1 MTAGTSHAQRPP
13 KPEIPPFAGL
23 PDIPAL
29 RELQGRAKWVAWDY
43 IWNERRQVWDKP
55 PVNARNGGPGSSTDR
70 TTWSDYAHAAD
81 FSKIRR
87 MAGVGYVLSP
97 EDHESGID
105 LDDCRD
111 SKTGKLQAWAQVA
124 VDFGETYAEV
134 SPSGCGLRFFVRGV
148 VDSRKVDAAQV
159 EIYTGG
165 RYLTVTGR
173 HVPGTPTEIREA
185 PRLIA
190 YLQERADQI
199 REAMRAAADL
209 AREQE
214 RKKAEKRADA
224 QAQEPPRQSTSERAS
239 ASARERGPR
248 DGSDFWRSVNDR
260 ALANLGAW
268 VTSVFPGARYQS
280 GTGAYRVDQR
290 DLGEGYEED
299 LSLHPDGIRD
309 FGIGDMGDARDG
321 ARSPIDVVR
330 DYLPTADATQAA
342 MWLCDRIGS
351 RPEDLGWRGGRRDE
365 AGSREAGGAGQDAG
379 EPTQAEPVP
388 TFKARPFVWADPA
401 TIPRREWVLERHL
414 IRKFI
419 SVTAAPGG
427 VGKSSLVLTDGL
439 AMATGRNLIGHQPHG
454 QFKVLIWNGE
464 DPLEEMQRR
473 IMATCMQYDISQED
487 IEGRLF
493 VNSGRDD
500 PIIVAEQKRDGVTIA
515 VPVVEAI
522 KATIRENGIDVV
534 QIDPFVSCH
543 AVNENDNGAIDRVAK
558 LWGKIADETGCAIE
572 LVHHTR
578 KTGGN
583 ETVMEDMRGAV
594 ALLSAARSG
603 RILNIMSGEEAERAG
618 VEQRRLY
625 FRVDNG
631 KANLAPPPTDRSSW
645 FKMASVDLGNG
656 TPLTVGG
663 LDTGAQLD
671 SDSVGVVTAWQWPD
685 PLAGVTTADLRAVQT
700 EVRAT
705 GPWRENVQANDW
717 VGKPIARVLGLDPTD
732 KAHREKVKRLL
743 KIWIEN
749 GMFAVVSGTNDKG
762 RPTPFVEVGTWAAD

>member
-1 MTAGTSHAQRPP
+1 MRTP
-13 KPEIPPFAGL
+13 KPQLPPFAGL
-23 PDIPAL
+23 PDLPAL
-29 RELQGRAKWVAWDY
+29 RELQSRPKWVAWEY
-43 IWNERRQVWDKP
+43 TWNDIRGVWDKP
-55 PVNARNGGPGSSTDR
+55 PLNAKSGGAGS
-70 TTWSDYAHAAD
+70 TTNVATWAPYDAAAA
-81 FSKIRR
+81 FATRR
-87 MAGVGYVLSP
+87 VQAGVGYVLSP
-97 EDHESGID
+97 EDEQSGID
-105 LDDCRD
+105 LDKCRD
-111 SKTGKLQAWAQVA
+111 PESGKLQAWAQVA
-124 VDFGETYAEV
+124 VDFAETYTEV
-134 SPSGCGLRFFVRGV
+134 SPSGRGLRFFVRGL
-148 VDSRKVDAAQV
+148 VDGRKVDAAQV

-199 REAMRAAADL
+199 REAQRVAADL
-209 AREQE
+209 AREAE
-214 RKKAEKRADA
+214 RKKAEKRAERE
-224 QAQEPPRQSTSERAS
+224 AQEPPRQTMGERAA

-248 DGSDFWRSVNDR
+248 DGSDFWRTVNDR

-268 VTSVFPGARYQS
+268 VPNVFPGARYQS

-309 FGIGDMGDARDG
+309 FGSGDMGDARDG
-321 ARSPIDVVR
+321 ARSPIDIVR
-330 DYLPTADATQAA
+330 DYLPTADARQAA
-342 MWLCDRIGS
+342 MWLCDRLGA
-351 RPEDLGWRGGRRDE
+351 RPEDLGWRGSRQHEAAPRGTEAAGR
-365 AGSREAGGAGQDAG
+365 GGA
-379 EPTQAEPVP
+379 EAEPLP
-388 TFKARPFVWADPA
+388 TFKARPFVWTDPA

-414 IRKFI
+414 TRKFI

-427 VGKSSLVLTDGL
+427 VGKSSLVLADGL

-454 QFKVLIWNGE
+454 QFRVLIWNGE

-473 IMATCMQYDISQED
+473 IMAACLQYEISAED

-603 RILNIMSGEEAERAG
+603 RVLNIMTSEEAERAG

-656 TPLTVGG
+656 QPLTVGG
-663 LDTGAQLD
+663 LGIGTQLD

-700 EVRAT
+700 EVRST
-705 GPWRENVQANDW
+705 GPWRENVQAHDW
-717 VGKPIARVLGLDPTD
+717 VGKPIARVLKLDPTD
-732 KAHREKVKRLL
+732 KAHREKIKRLL

-749 GMFAVVSGTNDKG
+749 GMFAVVSGTNEKG
-762 RPTPFVEVGTWAAD
+762 RPTPFVEVGAWAGE

>member
-1 MTAGTSHAQRPP
+1 MRTP
-13 KPEIPPFAGL
+13 KPELPPFAGL
-23 PDIPAL
+23 PDLPAL
-29 RELQGRAKWVAWDY
+29 RELQSRPKWVAWEY
-43 IWNERRQVWDKP
+43 TWNDDRGLWDKP
-55 PVNARNGGPGSSTDR
+55 PLNAKNGGLGS
-70 TTWSDYAHAAD
+70 TTNAATWAPYD
-81 FSKIRR
+81 AAAAFATQRVQ
-87 MAGVGYVLSP
+87 AGVGYVLSV
-97 EDHESGID
+97 EDEQSGID
-105 LDDCRD
+105 LDKCRD
-111 SKTGKLQAWAQVA
+111 PETGAFQPWAQVA
-124 VDFGETYAEV
+124 IDFAETYTEI
-134 SPSGCGLRFFVRGV
+134 SPSGRGLRFFVRGL
-148 VDSRKVDAAQV
+148 VDGRKVDAAQV

-199 REAMRAAADL
+199 RAAQKVAADL
-209 AREQE
+209 ARDQE
-214 RKKAEKRADA
+214 RKKAEKRAEA
-224 QAQEPPRQSTSERAS
+224 QAQEQPRQSTSERAS

-248 DGSDFWRSVNDR
+248 EGSDFWRTVNDR
-260 ALANLGAW
+260 ALANLSAW
-268 VTSVFPGARYQS
+268 VTSIFPGARYQS

-309 FGIGDMGDARDG
+309 FGVGDMGDARDG
-321 ARSPIDVVR
+321 ARSPIDIVK
-330 DYLPTADATQAA
+330 DYLPANDPAAAA
-342 MWLCDRIGS
+342 MWLCERIGA
-351 RPEDLGWRGGRRDE
+351 RPEDLGWKGGRQDQ
-365 AGSREAGGAGQDAG
+365 AGPRETGGATQGTSA
-379 EPTQAEPVP
+379 EAQAESLP

-427 VGKSSLVLTDGL
+427 VGKSSLVLADGL
-439 AMATGRNLIGHQPHG
+439 AMATGRNLIGHHPHG
-454 QFKVLIWNGE
+454 RFKVLIWNGE

-473 IMATCMQYDISQED
+473 IMAACIQYDIGQED
-487 IEGRLF
+487 IEGHLF

-500 PIIVAEQKRDGVTIA
+500 PIVIAEQKRDGVTIA
-515 VPVVEAI
+515 VPVVEAL

-656 TPLTVGG
+656 GDPNDSFDFNAGG
-663 LDTGAQLD
+663 
-671 SDSVGVVTAWQWPD
+671 DSVGVVTAWQWPD
-685 PLAGVTTADLRAVQT
+685 PLANVTTADLRAAQT

-717 VGKPIARVLGLDPTD
+717 VGKPIARALGLDAGD
-732 KAHREKVKRLL
+732 KAHREKIKRLL

-749 GMFAVVSGTNDKG
+749 GMFVVVSGTNEKG
-762 RPTPFVEVGTWAAD
+762 RPTPFVEVGAWAGD